1 MKSKI
6 LWLPLLVIGL
16 IWSACNNSS
25 AACENC
31 DSKKHTP
38 TETTQAAA
46 APAEGMQTETKEII
60 VDVRTVGEWNNDGHA
75 DCTVNYPLDQ
85 IASHADELKKYDKVV
100 LVCRSGNRA
109 NSAKAILEN
118 AGVKNITN
126 LGPWQN
132 VKCQ

>member
-6 LWLPLLVIGL
+6 LWLPLLMIGL

-31 DSKKHTP
+31 DSKKP
-38 TETTQAAA
+38 TQKEAAA
-46 APAEGMQTETKEII
+46 VVSTPSEGVQTETKQII

-85 IASHADELKKYDKVV
+85 IAAHADELKKYDKVI

-109 NSAKAILEN
+109 NTAKAILEG